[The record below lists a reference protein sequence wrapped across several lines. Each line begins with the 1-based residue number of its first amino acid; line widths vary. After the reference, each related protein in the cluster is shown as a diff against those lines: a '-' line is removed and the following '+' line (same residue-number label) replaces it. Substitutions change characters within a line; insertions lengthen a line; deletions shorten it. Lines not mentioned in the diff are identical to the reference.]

1 MNHDPYQPVKR
12 SWVRR
17 GEEERGG
24 TYDRTGD
31 DQDQRAKRQH
41 GMGVVGGG
49 LR

>member
-1 MNHDPYQPVKR
+1 MNHDPDQPVKR